1 VLLLR
6 DVALKYCCG
15 HTPALICDVPALCV
29 CVRKLCCYAAKF
41 ERAAKL
47 NSLRGDWIA
56 GYANLSAAGPKV
68 VSVFF
73 TASSSLAGRIAEEG
87 KSREAHEFIAQR
99 ALLHR
104 LDSQLPQNVFRK

>member
-1 VLLLR
+1 
-6 DVALKYCCG
+6 
-15 HTPALICDVPALCV
+15 
-29 CVRKLCCYAAKF
+29 VRKLCCYAAKF

-104 LDSQLPQNVFRK
+104 LDSQLPKCIPKVRLFYCQGPSALLRQIKSA

>member
-1 VLLLR
+1 
-6 DVALKYCCG
+6 
-15 HTPALICDVPALCV
+15 
-29 CVRKLCCYAAKF
+29 VRKLCCYAAKF

-73 TASSSLAGRIAEEG
+73 AASSSLAGRIAEEG
-87 KSREAHEFIAQR
+87 KSREALEFIALR

-104 LDSQLPQNVFRK
+104 LESQLPKYIPKVRLFYCRGPSALLCQIKST